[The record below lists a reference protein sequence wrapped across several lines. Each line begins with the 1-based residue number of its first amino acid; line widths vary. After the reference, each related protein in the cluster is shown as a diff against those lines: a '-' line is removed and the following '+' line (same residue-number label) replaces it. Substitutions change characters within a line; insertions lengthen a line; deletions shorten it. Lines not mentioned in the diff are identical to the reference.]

1 MKSIRRSVKVL
12 RKPVTNGSSNISTSA
27 TLIHEDDDKEQ
38 VDAHEHPGDSNDDDW
53 KGSIGLNS
61 LHEPENPRV
70 DFIFVHGLAGGSRKT
85 WSLTKDMKHFWPKSW
100 LPEDPA
106 FKDVRIHSFGYSSD
120 WHKGKDNAMNIR
132 DFAMSL
138 LTAIE
143 LCPGFGTD
151 DTPIV
156 LIGHSMGGLVI
167 KKTYMLAR
175 LNPLYDDIAK
185 RICTFY
191 FLATPHSGSDS
202 AEFLTKIFHV
212 AYGSRSYVSDL
223 ERGSSMIKDIN
234 GQFGLYAN
242 DLEIR
247 SFYETLPLTIGFL
260 SKIIVRN
267 DSALLGYNSEKQTPM
282 TADHRSICKFNT
294 PADPNYIT
302 IRNALALTVRA
313 LRKSGRRLKEKRK
326 YEQMKTLREY
336 LGVSSAPKEDL
347 TPVQD
352 ARLPGTCEWLPTTAS
367 YLRWRNNSTNGPS
380 IYWLSGNPGAGKSVL
395 AGYVVEL
402 LEEMDSDVS
411 YFFFKFGD
419 GLRSRL
425 NTCLRSIAFQMASR
439 NETVRDMLLGMH
451 SDGVEFDKGD
461 ERTIW
466 KKVFVSGIFQTII
479 SPQYWIIDALDECAD
494 FTSFFGPMLA
504 KLDDSLPIR
513 ILITSRTTAGLQ
525 KQFSSLGTERLFCEQ
540 ISAADT
546 LHDIRVFVE
555 DQSMLLEVDSNHRVS
570 LVERILEKS
579 NDSFLWTAIVLQEL
593 LKVHGQED
601 INRVLE
607 QVPQE
612 MEPLYLRILESMS
625 QAKHGKQ
632 LAQAILAW
640 SICAL
645 RPLTVPELESALN
658 LDLSDTFLHFGKSIT
673 DICGQL
679 VSIDTF
685 GRVQIVHA
693 TAREFLVTNG
703 LRSEFA
709 VDVEETH
716 TRIAKTCL
724 IYLTGPEMDP
734 PPPRM
739 RAPTSVERKSRSE
752 FAVYAIHSFSE
763 HLAHSSP
770 AADDVLNLLEKFLSK
785 NILSWMQVISENQ
798 DLTPMF
804 NVSKNLKIYLGNLLR
819 TRCLEESRSRVIRG
833 WTKDLIRITT
843 KFGGAM
849 LSSPSSIRQIILPFT
864 PKQSTVYKA
873 FTLSDK
879 LSSGPNSNTR
889 DIVSEQAQKPNSAK
903 TVFGWWTNDR
913 VNFMVKFV
921 DIMLK
926 VLDAIFRYIFPS
938 RTQESMP
945 CDKINTTSRGL
956 SVVGNSNDKWD
967 DLLCYIK
974 FKDSYA
980 RVFSHGDSC
989 FAIGFMSG
997 LIVLYDTATYQQF
1010 RVLDSGGPPDL
1021 ITFKSGTY
1029 LMASCSRSDVGF
1041 EVKLWDTCDAE
1052 ILLNFRC
1059 ANRPIWL
1066 GFCENDLIMV
1076 SRNNYI
1082 SFWDIV
1088 QGSERASHPLSLPEE
1103 DHGEIMNEPS
1113 AVALSPNEKMLA
1125 IGYLGNRPITL
1136 WNLKE
1141 REYHG
1146 TCGVESANG
1155 GITGVRHLRF
1165 GSNPEAICLLVCY
1178 DTSDRNSKLI
1188 VLEPFTDHTLKQL
1201 HRLGHV
1207 SALAISPDER
1217 TLLITGPD
1225 VWVFVYDF
1233 ETLEMQTFLKTEICD
1248 HLSVAWGNDSLHF
1261 FEFCEHY
1268 CIVWEPTMLVPGHT
1282 NDGVSEEKAIPAV
1295 ESSTPKKGFS
1305 IRSMAIDSTGNF
1317 AFCGTN
1323 DGTVLSFGLQ
1333 TGKKME
1339 PFYKA
1344 GESFVNALGWWDDG
1358 ETLTALHT
1366 TGSPSGWLS
1375 STKLKKSPRWEEDG
1389 WQAEKDSGYF
1399 IELSDDDF
1407 ANSPQLLISPYGKSL
1422 VATSKRSYLISVD
1435 GQIQAS
1441 KNLGAVQWTQHPF
1454 SPLYVI
1460 GVEYLAGGRSAINI
1474 HSWSELTLLAC
1485 VHLDVNI
1492 SPGYL
1497 PHGNFYHVSGNNMLV
1512 ILSQQRHGF
1521 LFDWT
1526 FLKVENSLDEVPV
1539 PPITPLSLAEVISFV
1554 LGTWQSKLIFCN
1566 TERWVCSVEL
1576 ERLHGPYQRH
1586 FFIPEDWVDE
1596 QCTRYTITMKGDVVV
1611 DRRNEIAVIKGGLN
1625 YLDRVEFPP
1634 SSWASSTT
1642 CVESPTIGI

>member
-1 MKSIRRSVKVL
+1 MKSLRRNFKVL
-12 RKPVTNGSSNISTSA
+12 QKPFTNWSSNISTSA
-27 TLIHEDDDKEQ
+27 KLIHEDGDKEH
-38 VDAHEHPGDSNDDDW
+38 VDAHEGPDDSNDDDW
-53 KGSIGLNS
+53 KGRIGLNP

-70 DFIFVHGLAGGSRKT
+70 DLIFVHGLGGGSRKT

-132 DFAMSL
+132 DHAMSL
-138 LTAIE
+138 LSAIE
-143 LCPGFGTD
+143 LRPGFGTD

-156 LIGHSMGGLVI
+156 LIGHDMGGLVI
-167 KKTYMLAR
+167 KKAYMLAR
-175 LNPLYDDIAK
+175 LNPQYDDIAK

-191 FLATPHSGSDS
+191 FLATPHLGSDS
-202 AEFLTKIFHV
+202 AELLTKIFHV

-223 ERGSSMIKDIN
+223 ERRSSTIMDIN
-234 GQFGLYAN
+234 GQFRLYGS
-242 DLEIR
+242 DLEIW
-247 SFYETLPLTIGFL
+247 SFYETMPLTIGFF
-260 SKIIVRN
+260 SKIIVSK
-267 DSALLGYNSEKQTPM
+267 DFAILGYQSEKQIPM
-282 TADHRSICKFNT
+282 TADHRSICRFNT
-294 PADPNYIT
+294 AADPNYRN
-302 IRNALALTVRA
+302 IRDALALTVRG
-313 LRKSGRRLKEKRK
+313 LTKSGQRLKEMRK

-347 TPVQD
+347 ASVQD
-352 ARLPGTCEWLPTTAS
+352 ARLPGTCEWLSTTAS
-367 YLRWRNNSTNGPS
+367 YLRWRNNSTKGPS
-380 IYWLSGNPGAGKSVL
+380 IYWLSGNPGVGKSVL
-395 AGYVVEL
+395 AGYVIEM
-402 LEEMDSDVS
+402 LEEMGSDVS

-425 NTCLRSIAFQMASR
+425 NTCLRSIAFQMARR
-439 NETVRDMLLGMH
+439 NERVKDMLLGMH

-466 KKVFVSGIFQTII
+466 KKVFVSGVFQTAI

-494 FTSFFGPMLA
+494 FASFFGPMLA
-504 KLDDSLPIR
+504 KLDDSLPLR
-513 ILITSRTTAGLQ
+513 ILITSRTTPCLQ
-525 KQFSSLGTERLFCEQ
+525 KQFSSLGTERLFCQQ

-546 LHDIRVFVE
+546 LHDIRVFVD

-579 NDSFLWTAIVLQEL
+579 NDSFRWTAIVLQEL

-601 INRVLE
+601 INRVLGE
-607 QVPQE
+607 VPRE

-645 RPLTVPELESALN
+645 RPLTVPELESALSF
-658 LDLSDTFLHFGKSIT
+658 DLSDTFLHFKKSIT

-679 VSIDTF
+679 VSVDAF

-693 TAREFLVTNG
+693 TAREFLVKGG
-703 LRSEFA
+703 LQSEFA

-716 TRIAKTCL
+716 TRIAKACL
-724 IYLTGPEMDP
+724 IYLTGPEMNP

-739 RAPTSVERKSRSE
+739 RTPTSVERKSRSE
-752 FAVYAIHSFSE
+752 FAVYAIHSFSD
-763 HLAHSSP
+763 HLAHSNP
-770 AADDVLNLLEKFLSK
+770 VADDVLDLLETFLSK
-785 NILSWMQVISENQ
+785 NVLSWVQAIAENQ

-804 NVSKNLKIYLGNLLR
+804 SVSSNLSTYLDNLIR
-819 TRCLEESRSRVIRG
+819 ARRLEESRSQVIRG

-843 KFGGAM
+843 KFGDAAEFS
-849 LSSPSSIRQIILPFT
+849 LSNPTDNPAIHSKTIHGG
-864 PKQSTVYKA
+864 K
-873 FTLSDK
+873 
-879 LSSGPNSNTR
+879 PNAR
-889 DIVSEQAQKPNSAK
+889 EIVSEQQPQKDNNER
-903 TVFGWWTNDR
+903 TVFGWTSDQ
-913 VNFMVKFV
+913 VDFVVKFV
-921 DIMLK
+921 DVILRI
-926 VLDAIFRYIFPS
+926 LDAICRYILPLH
-938 RTQESMP
+938 TQESIP
-945 CDKINTTSRGL
+945 DDKITTRSRGL

-989 FAIGFMSG
+989 FAIGFISG
-997 LIVLYDTATYQQF
+997 LIVLYDATTYQQF
-1010 RVLDSGGPPDL
+1010 RVLDNGGPPDL
-1021 ITFKSGTY
+1021 ITFKNGTD
-1029 LMASCSRSDVGF
+1029 LMASCSHSDVGF
-1041 EVKLWDTCDAE
+1041 EVKLWDTRDAQ

-1059 ANRPIWL
+1059 AGRPIWL
-1066 GFCENDLIMV
+1066 GFCQNDLIV
-1076 SRNNYI
+1076 VGRNGHI
-1082 SFWDIV
+1082 SFWDVI
-1088 QGSERASHPLSLPEE
+1088 QGSQRASHLLSLPEQGP
-1103 DHGEIMNEPS
+1103 GEILSEPS
-1113 AVALSPNEKMLA
+1113 AAALSPDGKLLA

-1136 WNLKE
+1136 WNLEE
-1141 REYHG
+1141 REYYG
-1146 TCGVESANG
+1146 TCGVGSLNG
-1155 GITGVRHLRF
+1155 GITGVRHLCF
-1165 GSNPEAICLLVCY
+1165 GPNPEAMWLLVCY
-1178 DTSDRNSKLI
+1178 DTADRNSELT
-1188 VLEPFTDHTLKQL
+1188 VLEPFTDHIFRQL
-1201 HRLGHV
+1201 SRLGHI
-1207 SALAISPDER
+1207 SGLAVSPDER

-1261 FEFCEHY
+1261 FEFCEHH
-1268 CIVWEPTMLVPGHT
+1268 CLVWEPAMLTPGHAK
-1282 NDGVSEEKAIPAV
+1282 DGATEATVMPAV
-1295 ESSTPKKGFS
+1295 DSSPPPKKAVS
-1305 IRSMAIDSTGNF
+1305 IRSMAVDSTGNF

-1344 GESFVNALGWWDDG
+1344 GDSFVNALGWWDDG
-1358 ETLTALHT
+1358 EVLTALHT

-1375 STKLKKSPRWEEDG
+1375 STKLKKTPRWEEDG

-1399 IELSDDDF
+1399 IELSDDNF
-1407 ANSPQLLISPYGKSL
+1407 TNAPQILISPYGKSL
-1422 VATSKRSYLISVD
+1422 VATNKRSYLISID

-1441 KNLGAVQWTQHPF
+1441 KNLGTVQWTQHPF

-1460 GVEYLAGGRSAINI
+1460 GVEYLGGGRSAINI

-1492 SPGYL
+1492 SPGYS
-1497 PHGNFYHVSGNNMLV
+1497 PHGNFYHISGNNMLV
-1512 ILSQQRHGF
+1512 IFSQQRHGF

-1539 PPITPLSLAEVISFV
+1539 PPIAPLSLAEVISFV
-1554 LGTWQSKLIFCN
+1554 LGIWQSKLIFCN
-1566 TERWVCSVEL
+1566 TEGWVCSIEL

-1586 FFIPEDWVDE
+1586 FFIPGDWFDE
-1596 QCTRYTITMKGDVVV
+1596 EYTRYAMTIKGDIVL

-1625 YLDRVEFPP
+1625 YLDRVEFLP
-1634 SSWASSTT
+1634 SSRASSMT
-1642 CVESPTIGI
+1642 CVESPIIAI